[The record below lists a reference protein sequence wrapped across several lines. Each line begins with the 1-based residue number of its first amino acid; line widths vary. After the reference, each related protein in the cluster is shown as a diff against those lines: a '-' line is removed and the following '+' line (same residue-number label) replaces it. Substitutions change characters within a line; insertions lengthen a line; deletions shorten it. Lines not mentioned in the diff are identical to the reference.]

1 MNSLDALSRV
11 PFLRTLDSDQ
21 LAVLAAELPIERFG
35 PERTIFRRGERPEA
49 LYILLE
55 GEVELLQP
63 APDGGE
69 ESVGMLRPPDILGAE
84 ELIVRQPRQSSA
96 RVTEPT
102 TVLRWER
109 VALRAFMKQHP
120 KALSSLRF
128 LADGQRMARSM
139 DIPWLRDGEM
149 VYALTR
155 RHPFIL
161 YQRLSLP
168 TFMLAGALLLIL
180 WGYLSQGS
188 LILWAGIGLGLASGL
203 LALWQWID
211 WRNDAFIVT
220 DRRCVWLEKVLGLYD
235 SRREAPLH
243 TVLSVSMSTDMSGR
257 MFGFGNVI
265 IRTYT
270 GKVIFR
276 EIPEPETV
284 TAIIEENWRR
294 LKAQQEAADREALIQ
309 ALQRR
314 LDEEQEA
321 GGGEASSQEA
331 LAATP
336 ETTSGRAGLDRWGFK
351 VRFEDR
357 GVITYRKHW
366 AVLLQA
372 IALPTG
378 CLIAMILLLGLHLA
392 GVLNWLPATSASLAF
407 GGAALGAALWWAY
420 RYVDW
425 ANDIYQI
432 TDEQIIDVYKKP
444 LGREQRKVAPLEN
457 ILGTE
462 VDRKGLLGILLNY
475 GNVVA
480 NVGTEQFTFEG
491 VFDPVMVQQDI
502 VHAQETLMQRRAEG
516 ERAKRQEEMVEL
528 FDIYHDQF
536 SRKQIDGENEGP
548 LSDGHS

>member
-1 MNSLDALSRV
+1 MNSLDTLSRV

-21 LAVLAAELPIERFG
+21 LASLAAELPVERFG
-35 PERTIFRRGERPEA
+35 PERYIFRRGERPEA
-49 LYILLE
+49 LYIMLE
-55 GEVELLQP
+55 GEAEILRP
-63 APDGGE
+63 APEGGE
-69 ESVGMLRPPDILGAE
+69 ISVGRLRPPDIFGAE
-84 ELIVRQPRQSSA
+84 ELIVRQPRQYSA

-102 TVLRWER
+102 AVIRWER
-109 VALRAFMKQHP
+109 AALRAFMKQHP

-128 LADGQRMARSM
+128 LADSQRMARSM
-139 DIPWLRDGEM
+139 DFPWLREGEM

-155 RHPFIL
+155 RHPFVL

-168 TFMLAGALLLIL
+168 AFLLAGTLLLTL

-188 LILWAGIGLGLASGL
+188 LVLWAGFGLGLASGL

-220 DRRCVWLEKVLGLYD
+220 DRRCVWLEKVLALYD

-243 TVLSVSMSTDMSGR
+243 TVLSVSVSTDMSGR
-257 MFGFGNVI
+257 MFGFGDVV

-276 EIPEPETV
+276 EVPEPETI
-284 TAIIEENWRR
+284 TALIEENWRR
-294 LKAQQEAADREALIQ
+294 LKAQQEAADREALME
-309 ALQRR
+309 ALKQR
-314 LDEEQEA
+314 LAEEREA
-321 GGGEASSQEA
+321 GGDEDFVQET
-331 LAATP
+331 LAAAP
-336 ETTSGRAGLDRWGFK
+336 ETTSRRPGLDRWGFK

-372 IALPTG
+372 IALPSG
-378 CLIAMILLLGLHLA
+378 CLITLILLLGLHLA
-392 GVLNWLPATSASLAF
+392 GVLNWLSATSAILVF
-407 GGAALGAALWWAY
+407 GSAALGAGLWWIY

-444 LGREQRKVAPLEN
+444 LGRERRKVAPLEN

-475 GNVVA
+475 GDVVA

-502 VHAQETLMQRRAEG
+502 VHAQETLMQRRAER

-528 FDIYHDQF
+528 FDIYHDQY
-536 SRKQIDGENEGP
+536 SPKQIDGENEGS
-548 LSDGHS
+548 LSDGYS